1 MRASLLPLLLA
12 LPWAARSGEPPGQG
26 TLTILARD
34 FDGDLGQAV
43 VFLYRK
49 DDKLPKAPF
58 RKAFASILNRE
69 STLEF
74 ADLPYGEYAAILL
87 HDQNGNGEI
96 DHSFGIPSEPLGY
109 TRGWKLDLFSGMP
122 TFEKLRFRFSES
134 EKSQTI
140 PIVFGK
146 KAKSEKTGRDAS

>member
-1 MRASLLPLLLA
+1 MKARILPLLLA
-12 LPWAARSGEPPGQG
+12 LPWAARADEPPGQG
-26 TLTILARD
+26 TLAIRARA
-34 FDGDLGQAV
+34 FDGDMGQAV

-58 RKAFASILNRE
+58 RKASGGILNRE

-74 ADLPYGEYAAILL
+74 TDLPYGEYAAILL
-87 HDQNGNGEI
+87 HDENGNGEI
-96 DHSFGIPSEPLGY
+96 DHSFGMPSEPLGY
-109 TRGWKLDLFSGMP
+109 TRGWRLGFFSGMP
-122 TFEKLRFRFSES
+122 TFEKLKFRFSEL

-146 KAKSEKTGRDAS
+146 K